1 MTTDASSVAEYET
14 NVTRFKPEHGL
25 VEPTTNDL
33 RSFLFD
39 WFAHFEHAAPTDFYL
54 GHLDDGNMH
63 VQFPGVD
70 PINSHAGFIG
80 WYENL
85 LAQTLW
91 NFHDIHAVQIERTTP
106 QEYLVTFVVDWYGE
120 VKADSDQLAGW
131 QSRSDS
137 FLYHHSVRQ
146 SWTMSVGDRL
156 VIRKLVGAAG
166 DTPSPIAE

>member
-1 MTTDASSVAEYET
+1 MTTHTASVAEYET
-14 NVTRFKPEHGL
+14 QVTRFKPEHG
-25 VEPTTNDL
+25 VVPPTTNDL
-33 RSFLFD
+33 RSFLYD

-54 GHLDDGNMH
+54 GHLDDGNMD

-91 NFHDIHAVQIERTTP
+91 NFHDIHAIQIKRTTLH
-106 QEYLVTFVVDWYGE
+106 EYLVTFVFNWYGE

-137 FLYHHSVRQ
+137 FLYQHFIRQ
-146 SWTMSVGDRL
+146 TWTMSVGDRL

>member
-1 MTTDASSVAEYET
+1 MTTDTASAAEYET
-14 NVTRFKPEHGL
+14 QVVQFKPEDGL
-25 VEPTTNDL
+25 VPPTTNDL
-33 RSFLFD
+33 RSFLYD
-39 WFAHFEHAAPTDFYL
+39 WFAHFEHAAPADFYL
-54 GHLDDGNMH
+54 GHLDDGHME
-63 VQFPGVD
+63 VRFPGSE
-70 PINSHAGFIG
+70 PITTHQGFIG

-91 NFHDIHAVQIERTTP
+91 NFHDIQAIQIKKTEP

-137 FLYHHSVRQ
+137 FLYHHFIRQ
-146 SWTMSVGDRL
+146 TWTLSVGGGL
-156 VIRKLVGAAG
+156 VIRKLVAAAG